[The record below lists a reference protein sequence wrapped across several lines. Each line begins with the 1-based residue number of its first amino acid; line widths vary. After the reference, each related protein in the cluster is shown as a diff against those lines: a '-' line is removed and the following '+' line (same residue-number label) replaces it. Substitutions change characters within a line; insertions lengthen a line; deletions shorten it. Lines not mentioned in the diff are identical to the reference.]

1 MSNHFVMQWKIITGG
16 QERRISDDNDLF
28 EITFDGYQIFPME
41 EPIDIQRSLDS
52 DQIGSAKVVKLSFS
66 KGLTICQY
74 QLISL
79 YSVN

>member
-1 MSNHFVMQWKIITGG
+1 MSNQFVMQWKLVTEGR
-16 QERRISDDNDLF
+16 ERRISEENDIF

-52 DQIGSAKVVKLSFS
+52 DQIGTAKIVKLSFS
-66 KGLTICQY
+66 NGMTICHY
-74 QLISL
+74 HLISL